1 MWFNSM
7 MRFQKSVCCLFFAV
21 LFARCA
27 AAQSEVVINFDRA
40 EITGRWTNSWTEP
53 GVVFTPAHA
62 PTRSAAQARLMF
74 FPHAPSGK
82 KGILSAMADD
92 PIPVRATFSNAVS
105 SVTVVLWGST
115 GCPARLQAFGADG
128 TLIDKSELPS
138 VPGRKA
144 PGDPVPTVELTVKGK
159 QIAYIQFSGP
169 RVGEFLVAEE
179 LRYVPDSLAAPPPAE
194 QNGKP

>member
-1 MWFNSM
+1 MT
-7 MRFQKSVCCLFFAV
+7 RFQKPIGCLIFVF
-21 LFARCA
+21 LLARCA
-27 AAQSEVVINFDRA
+27 TAQSEVVINFDRA

-62 PTRSAAQARLMF
+62 ATRSAAAARLMF

-92 PIPVRATFSNAVS
+92 PIPVRASFSNSCS

-115 GCPARLQAFGADG
+115 GCPAKLEAFGADG
-128 TLIDKSELPS
+128 KLIDKSELPA

-144 PGDPVPTVELTVKGK
+144 PGDPVPSVVLTVKGK
-159 QIAYIQFSGP
+159 QIAYIEFSGP

-179 LRYVPDSLAAPPPAE
+179 LRYVPNTAAAPPPAE
-194 QNGKP
+194 QSGKP

>member
-1 MWFNSM
+1 MT
-7 MRFQKSVCCLFFAV
+7 RLQKPVWCLIFAV

-27 AAQSEVVINFDRA
+27 LAQPEVVINFDRA

-92 PIPVRATFSNAVS
+92 PIPVRATFSNPCS

-115 GCPARLQAFGADG
+115 GCPARLEAFGADG
-128 TLIDKSELPS
+128 KLIDKSELPS
-138 VPGRKA
+138 VPGREA
-144 PGDPVPTVELTVKGK
+144 PGDSVPSVEMTVKGK
-159 QIAYIQFSGP
+159 QISYIQFSGP

-179 LRYVPDSLAAPPPAE
+179 LRYVPDAATVPPPAA
-194 QNGKP
+194 NSDKP